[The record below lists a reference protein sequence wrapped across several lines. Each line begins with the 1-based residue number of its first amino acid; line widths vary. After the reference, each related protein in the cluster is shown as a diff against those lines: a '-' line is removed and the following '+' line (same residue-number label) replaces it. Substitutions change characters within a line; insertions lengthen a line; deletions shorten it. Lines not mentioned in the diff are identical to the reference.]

1 MPSATSKRRM
11 SELDERPAQV
21 TVARSLNYMMHDP
34 EGIKRHLFG
43 ALLLFIP
50 AIGWVPAA
58 GYPLRVLCRVSH
70 GNERLPRWE
79 RFGDLA
85 IKGMVFWLAW
95 FTYNLPLALLNRL
108 DGGLGLT
115 SPALL
120 WSVLVYLFLPA
131 GLILYLETG
140 SLISLYRFDKHLE
153 LIRRTFRDYLA
164 AWLVTMFAWTF
175 GGLGMAAAL
184 NITRTGGSLLGL
196 AAFMLAAFTLY
207 WSVLTTAHLF
217 GRVAQRS
224 AARLPQID

>member
-1 MPSATSKRRM
+1 MPSLGEGRTRVR
-11 SELDERPAQV
+11 V
-21 TVARSLNYMMHDP
+21 WRSLNYMMADP
-34 EGIKRHLFG
+34 EGLKRHLVG
-43 ALLLFIP
+43 ALLLFVP
-50 AIGWVPAA
+50 VLGWVPAA
-58 GYPLRVLCRVSH
+58 GYPLRVMCRVAN
-70 GNERLPRWE
+70 GNESLPPWE

-85 IKGMVFWLAW
+85 VKGFVFWLAW
-95 FTYNLPLALLNRL
+95 FTYNLPLALLNRME
-108 DGGLGLT
+108 DGAGLT

-153 LIRRTFRDYLA
+153 FIRRTFRDYLA

-184 NITRTGGSLLGL
+184 NITRTGGTLLGL
-196 AAFMLAAFTLY
+196 AAFLLAAFTLY
-207 WSVLTTAHLF
+207 WAVLTTAHLF

-224 AARLPQID
+224 AARLPHLD